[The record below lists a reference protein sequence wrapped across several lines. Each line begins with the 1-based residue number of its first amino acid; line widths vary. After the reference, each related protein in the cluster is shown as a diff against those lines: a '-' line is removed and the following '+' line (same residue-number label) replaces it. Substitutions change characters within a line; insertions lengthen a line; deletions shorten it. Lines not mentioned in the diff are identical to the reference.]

1 MTRRPARPRDAQA
14 PAPREV
20 ALTLEGRRITA
31 PEGTT
36 VAAALIGAGIDAW
49 RTTRRGGRPRGM
61 FCGIGVC
68 YDCLL
73 TIDGFADQRACLV
86 EVADGMVLGEPA
98 SDGSAPPSHPEEG
111 RCSAT

>member
-14 PAPREV
+14 PAPREI

-31 PEGTT
+31 PEGAT

-73 TIDGFADQRACLV
+73 RIDGFADQRACLV
-86 EVADGMVLGEPA
+86 EVADGMVLGEP
-98 SDGSAPPSHPEEG
+98 GAPAPDPEEG
-111 RCSAT
+111 P